1 MLKHDKS
8 HVTRLQL
15 SQYNMYI
22 SVRKQTTII
31 MIDFISAVAIL
42 MVIYGVASFVL
53 NKSKFVK
60 NLPFGIPALA
70 VGVVVLLVSSFI
82 VRIEAQQVG
91 VLVKPNGVDETELKT
106 GWHLVM
112 PWNDVHKMDKTV
124 WVYTCSN
131 ADGEG
136 AKNHADAIWA
146 PTKDGIKMGIDISVS
161 WRINP
166 DEASWIYQNVTQGN
180 YGGINSRYEWLEE
193 NVVRTKLKSTLAL
206 SVSNYSPIEVYST
219 KREVIQQDVIERI
232 KKEVEPYQIIVDQV
246 DIREVY
252 YNTEY
257 EAAINNKK
265 LAEQEALRLIDV
277 TKQKEE
283 LLKQARIN
291 KDIAIQQAEGEARA
305 LEIKGSSIAKNAKII
320 ELEWINK
327 WNGQLPT
334 YMMGEGEGVMINL
347 SK

>member
-1 MLKHDKS
+1 M
-8 HVTRLQL
+8 VTVLIF
-15 SQYNMYI
+15 I
-22 SVRKQTTII
+22 SVLLI
-31 MIDFISAVAIL
+31 
-42 MVIYGVASFVL
+42 IYGVLNFVL
-53 NKSKFVK
+53 KKFGTDRK
-60 NLPFGIPALA
+60 LPFATAGFFVGLA
-70 VGVVVLLVSSFI
+70 VFSVSSLI
-82 VRIEAQQVG
+82 VRINAQQVG
-91 VLVKPNGVDETELKT
+91 VLVKPTGVDEEELQT

-112 PWNDVHKMDKTV
+112 PWNEVNKMDKTV

-131 ADGEG
+131 ANGEG

-166 DEASWIYQNVTQGN
+166 NSAAWIYQNVTENDDGAN
-180 YGGINSRYEWLEE
+180 GRYLWLEE

-219 KREVIQQDVIERI
+219 KREVIQLDVIKRI
-232 KKEVEPYQIIVDQV
+232 TKEVAKYKLIVDQV

-252 YNTEY
+252 YNVEY

-283 LLKQARIN
+283 LLKQASIN
-291 KDIAIQQAEGEARA
+291 KDIAIQQAEGEAKA
-305 LEIKGSSIAKNAKII
+305 LEIKGSSIAKNARII

-327 WNGQLPT
+327 WDGVLPT
-334 YMMGEGEGVMINL
+334 YMMGSGQDVMINL
-347 SK
+347 SDKSTKRKGK